1 MSKMKKQVVWLLA
14 AMMSMLIVGCANQ
27 KGPATQAIAS
37 AETALAAVRDTAQKY
52 VPDQLQAVDAQI
64 ASAKDAL
71 AKGDYKGV
79 LAAAPAISTA
89 ISGLK
94 DAAQAKEADA
104 QAAMSKAKDAWSSVS
119 TDDPKMVAAIQ
130 SRVDILSKSHHLPKN
145 VSKDALAGAK
155 SGLDSLKSMW
165 SDAQSAA
172 ASGDYTT
179 AMSKAQAVKDKATEI
194 MQSLGMTS

>member
-1 MSKMKKQVVWLLA
+1 MKKQVVWLLA
-14 AMMSMLIVGCANQ
+14 AMLSMLIIGCANQ

-79 LAAAPAISTA
+79 LAAAPAIMTA

-130 SRVDILSKSHHLPKN
+130 SRVDILSKSQHLPKN

>member
-1 MSKMKKQVVWLLA
+1 MKKQFVWLLA
-14 AMMSMLIVGCANQ
+14 AMMSVLIVGCANQ
-27 KGPATQAIAS
+27 KGPAEQAIAG

-64 ASAKDAL
+64 ASAKDAF

-79 LAAAPAISTA
+79 LAAVPAITTA

-104 QAAMSKAKDAWSSVS
+104 QAAMSKAKDAWTSIS
-119 TDDPKMVAAIQ
+119 TDTPKMVDAIQ
-130 SRVDILSKSHHLPKN
+130 SRVGILSKSHHLPAN

-172 ASGDYTT
+172 ASGDYST
-179 AMSKAQAVKDKATEI
+179 AMSKAQAVKDKASQI
-194 MQSLGMTS
+194 MQSLGMSS